1 MRLFRQ
7 DDRTAKRKKR
17 SKKGLDKIN
26 KIFRIL
32 KIQSALLK
40 GQSQFSVR
48 LPT

>member
-7 DDRTAKRKKR
+7 DARRNRR
-17 SKKGLDKIN
+17 SKKGLDRIN

-32 KIQSALLK
+32 KIQSVLLK
-40 GQSQFSVR
+40 EQSQFSVR

>member
-7 DDRTAKRKKR
+7 DDRIDRRNRR

-40 GQSQFSVR
+40 EQSQFSVR